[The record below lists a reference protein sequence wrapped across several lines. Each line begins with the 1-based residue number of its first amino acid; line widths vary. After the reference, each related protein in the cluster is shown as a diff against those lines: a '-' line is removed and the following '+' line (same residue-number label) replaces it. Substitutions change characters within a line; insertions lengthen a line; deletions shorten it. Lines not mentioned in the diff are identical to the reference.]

1 MPQSIGAVLAQLT
14 PDFPDL
20 TISKIRFLEAEGL
33 ITPDRTASGYRTY
46 RLQDVERLR
55 YILTA
60 QRERFWPLKVIRDA
74 LDALDRGL
82 SPLEPAP
89 TSDGLGPPGSPG
101 VTGSPEPTT
110 GPSMTGTGRPRA
122 PQPVDDPLVPSITDL
137 TAPAVLRLT
146 SRELRDEAGLDR
158 PTFDALENF
167 GLVRPDAGGHFDEDA
182 LAIARAAAALAAFGV
197 EPRHLRPF
205 RTAADREIGLVQQ
218 ISRPARP
225 ARTSGAGDGAG
236 APAEDDD
243 PTPQI
248 LRLFLRL
255 HAALLRSGL
264 GTTQRSNLRRPGAA
278 K

>member
-1 MPQSIGAVLAQLT
+1 MPQSIGAVLTQLT
-14 PDFPDL
+14 PEFPDL

-33 ITPDRTASGYRTY
+33 LTPDRTASGYRTY
-46 RLQDVERLR
+46 RRQDVDRLR

-60 QRERFWPLKVIRDA
+60 QRDRFWPLKVIRDA

-82 SPLEPAP
+82 SPLEP
-89 TSDGLGPPGSPG
+89 TSASGGPGIPG
-101 VTGSPEPTT
+101 VAGSADTD
-110 GPSMTGTGRPRA
+110 GSSAAGTGRPRA
-122 PQPVDDPLVPSITDL
+122 PQPVDDPLVPSIADL
-137 TAPAVLRLT
+137 TTPAVLRLT

-158 PTFDALENF
+158 ATFDALENF
-167 GLVRPDAGGHFDEDA
+167 GLVQPDAGGHFDEDA
-182 LAIARAAAALAAFGV
+182 LTIARAAAALAAYGV

-225 ARTSGAGDGAG
+225 ARTSGDGDGDGAMPEG
-236 APAEDDD
+236 DD

-248 LRLFLRL
+248 LRLFLGL
-255 HAALLRSGL
+255 HAALLRAGL
-264 GTTQRSNLRRPGAA
+264 GTTPRSDLRRPGVA

>member
-33 ITPDRTASGYRTY
+33 LTPDRTASGYRTY
-46 RLQDVERLR
+46 RREDVERLR
-55 YILTA
+55 YVLTA
-60 QRERFWPLKVIRDA
+60 QRDRFWPLKVIRDA

-82 SPLEPAP
+82 SPLEP
-89 TSDGLGPPGSPG
+89 TSASGGPGIPG
-101 VTGSPEPTT
+101 VAGSAEIAD
-110 GPSMTGTGRPRA
+110 GSSAAGSGRPRA
-122 PQPVDDPLVPSITDL
+122 PQPVDDPLVPSIADL
-137 TAPAVLRLT
+137 TTPSVLRLT

-158 PTFDALENF
+158 VTFDALENF
-167 GLVRPDAGGHFDEDA
+167 GLVRPNADGHFDEDA
-182 LAIARAAAALAAFGV
+182 LAIARAAAALAAYGV

-225 ARTSGAGDGAG
+225 ARTSGEGGGDGATPEG
-236 APAEDDD
+236 GD

-248 LRLFLRL
+248 LRLFLGL
-255 HAALLRSGL
+255 HAALLRAGL
-264 GTTQRSNLRRPGAA
+264 GTTSRSDLRRPGAA